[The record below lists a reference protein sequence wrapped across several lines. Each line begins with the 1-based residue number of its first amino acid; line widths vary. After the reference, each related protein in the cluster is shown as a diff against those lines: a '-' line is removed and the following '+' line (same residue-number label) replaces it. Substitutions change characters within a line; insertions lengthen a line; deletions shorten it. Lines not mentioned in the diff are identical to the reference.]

1 MAQGT
6 GRHAHGA
13 RYIKKGGRHLFQERW
28 KTFQFMKEYSNRFPI
43 EKMSKVLRVSR
54 SGYYRWLK
62 SDPSQRTVENRELT
76 DEIRR
81 IHAKSKQ
88 TYGSPRI
95 TAELNVR
102 SRKVS
107 RPRVAR
113 LMKKA
118 GIRSKVIKKY
128 RVATTDSKHAF
139 LIAPNLLDRDFKVG
153 EICKTWV
160 SDITYI
166 PTEQGWLYL
175 TTVID
180 LGDRKV
186 IGWALSTT
194 MRAEQTTVA
203 AWKMAVINR
212 PITSELIFH
221 SDRGVQYAC
230 TEFTDLLKA
239 YTTVK
244 RSIACPDHK
253 SGSRKGNCWDNAV
266 AESFFKS
273 LKSEW
278 TKWYRYQTFKQAQLS
293 VFEYIETWYNINRR
307 HSALNYMTPIEYQ
320 TFLQNRNMAA

>member
-1 MAQGT
+1 MTEHSQ
-6 GRHAHGA
+6 
-13 RYIKKGGRHLFQERW
+13 L
-28 KTFQFMKEYSNRFPI
+28 FPI
-43 EKMSKVLRVSR
+43 EKMSKVLQVSR

-62 SDPSQRTVENRELT
+62 SKPSPRTVENRELT

-81 IHAKSKQ
+81 IHTQSKQ

-95 TAELNVR
+95 TAELNVQSKR
-102 SRKVS
+102 AS

-118 GIRSKVIKKY
+118 GIYSKVTRKY
-128 RVATTDSKHAF
+128 RVSTTDSKHGF
-139 LIAPNLLDRDFKVG
+139 RTAPNLLDRDFKVG
-153 EICKTWV
+153 AIGKVWV

-166 PTEQGWLYL
+166 PTVQGWLYL

-194 MRAEQTTVA
+194 MRAEDTAVA
-203 AWKMAVINR
+203 AWKMAVLNR
-212 PITSELIFH
+212 PIISELIFH

-244 RSIACPDHK
+244 RSM
-253 SGSRKGNCWDNAV
+253 SRKGNCWDNAV

-278 TKWYRYQTFKQAQLS
+278 TQWYRYQTFRQAEIS
-293 VFEYIETWYNINRR
+293 VFEYIETWYNIHRR

-320 TFLQNRNMAA
+320 YFLQTRNRAA